1 MVVGT
6 PCSFPR
12 RAPSYNDRVL
22 SCCIASGRLCRWG
35 VFLHVVFQGYPDP
48 FIVNPLEIRGCRAVN
63 PILGLVDHY
72 GYDSSYRCRPSL
84 SIVHPDSRSCVN
96 WILCFVGMNL
106 KGVKPAFAGQAP
118 HPEPSQPLI
127 DPAVEAS
134 TTREVDPDRT
144 PEGAL

>member
-12 RAPSYNDRVL
+12 RAPSYNDRVP

-63 PILGLVDHY
+63 PILGL
-72 GYDSSYRCRPSL
+72 
-84 SIVHPDSRSCVN
+84 
-96 WILCFVGMNL
+96 GMNL